1 MYSRVIRK
9 RLRYRSVPARCH
21 GASRQHRAKGQ
32 RGDLAGHGDGELL
45 LGRRPVCR
53 LCPSV
58 RPPLRPM
65 FCRNSWMYSKRRI
78 GSGAG
83 CARRTRAA
91 ASDPWAPDRK
101 IRSRYG
107 ANRDALVL
115 RGALPPPSSGVGAP
129 AGPPGIDLN
138 LAVPDHHAGRT
149 QDGFGQR
156 SSGPTAAPPSRVMNS
171 RRLICSHCRNHTC
184 DRAVGGE
191 PETGWPRCDLSCGAG
206 GGSEIGIAPAPKP
219 GTGAGFV
226 SVSLLV
232 GHFSRKA

>member
-1 MYSRVIRK
+1 M
-9 RLRYRSVPARCH
+9 
-21 GASRQHRAKGQ
+21 
-32 RGDLAGHGDGELL
+32 
-45 LGRRPVCR
+45 
-53 LCPSV
+53 

-115 RGALPPPSSGVGAP
+115 RGALPPPSSGVGAR

-171 RRLICSHCRNHTC
+171 RRLICSHCRNHLRSRSRRRAGDGMATLRLVLRGGWWVGDR
-184 DRAVGGE
+184 DRARAKAWHRGGFRVCV
-191 PETGWPRCDLSCGAG
+191 PIG
-206 GGSEIGIAPAPKP
+206 GTLLEE
-219 GTGAGFV
+219 
-226 SVSLLV
+226 SLMII
-232 GHFSRKA
+232 